1 MMKKIRERGISLKA
15 AHIIMMAVTLII
27 AALLLVETVRT
38 SSAYKKLSK
47 ATDNYIVLQKSAY
60 ELMNASD
67 YLTEEVQCFAVTS
80 DLVYMNNYF
89 EEANVRRRRESSLEK
104 MAENNGDSAAYKEL
118 LLAMDA
124 SVKLMETEFYSM
136 RLVLEAKND
145 SSYPDEIAKVQLS
158 AEDAALS
165 SSEKLSK
172 AQQMVHSF
180 DYNKMKETIRYEM
193 NNCLANL
200 EAYVREMQE
209 TCDKNVSDH
218 VTKLLI
224 LILVET
230 AAIIFV
236 LWMTSYLGINP
247 ILKGVQKIKEDST
260 LPIIGSYE
268 FRYLAKTY
276 NKMYEAFKKSIAS
289 LNYEASHD
297 KLTGI
302 YNRAGYDVLRQS
314 IDIKTSALLLIDADK
329 FKEINDS
336 HGHTIGDIVLK
347 KIASTLT
354 KTFRS
359 EDYVCRIGGDEFAV
373 FMLHVSSDL
382 KELIEAKVRMI
393 NDILTD
399 TKRDSIPPISVSV
412 GVAFGEIEQNISEMT
427 KHADQALYKVK
438 ERGRRGC
445 CFY

>member
-47 ATDNYIVLQKSAY
+47 ATDNYIDLQKSAY

-80 DLVYMNNYF
+80 DRVYMNNYF
-89 EEANVRRRRESSLEK
+89 EEASVRRRRESSLEK

-247 ILKGVQKIKEDST
+247 ILKGVQKIKEDSA

-276 NKMYEAFKKSIAS
+276 NKMYDAFKKSIAS

-438 ERGRRGC
+438 ERGRSGC